1 MPKRLTLEEFTN
13 RASIIHNNKYDYSL
27 VVYKNTETK
36 VTLICSIHGKF
47 IQTPHSHLTGN
58 GCPKCSGKE
67 QGTKESFIEKAVK
80 VHNKLYNYDK
90 VVYKDSQTKVI
101 ITCPIHGD
109 FEQTPAM
116 HVSGRGCKR
125 CASVTCTEDFIYKSN
140 IVHNNKYDYSKS
152 VYINFKTPI
161 EIICKEHGSFFQRPT
176 DHTNNRGCPYCA
188 KTGYDC
194 SKPGILYYVSIDNGF
209 AYKIGIT
216 NKTVET
222 RFTAKELE
230 RISILRTWKFDDG
243 QEAYNMEQK
252 ILKEFYDSRYT
263 GDNLLL
269 NGNTE
274 LFNRDVLNLDTTLE
288 VFSK

>member
-13 RASIIHNNKYDYSL
+13 RASVIHNNKYDYSL
-27 VVYKNTETK
+27 TVYKNTDTK
-36 VTLICSIHGKF
+36 VTLVCPIHGKF
-47 IQTPHSHLTGN
+47 TQTPHSHLTGN

-80 VHNKLYNYDK
+80 VHNNLYSYEK
-90 VVYKDSQTKVI
+90 VVYKDSKTNVT
-101 ITCPIHGD
+101 ITCPKHGD

-116 HVSGRGCKR
+116 HISGRKCKR

-140 IVHNNKYDYSKS
+140 TVHNNKYDYSKS
-152 VYINFKTPI
+152 IYIDFKTPV

-176 DHTNNRGCPYCA
+176 DHINNRGCPYCA

-194 SKPGILYYVSIDNGF
+194 SKPGILYYLSIDKGF

-230 RISILRTWKFDDG
+230 RILILRTWKFDNG
-243 QEAYNMEQK
+243 QEAYDMEQK
-252 ILKEFYDSRYT
+252 ILKEFYNSRYT

-274 LFNRDVLNLDTTLE
+274 LFNRDVLNLDITLE